1 MPKPKKASQLPISVP
16 HPLNLN
22 EAAESVAGYIG
33 RGDIS
38 IFEPVQTGFPILD
51 QLLGGSDDMQG
62 GFYPEDLW
70 LIAGAQGIGKT
81 SLALQMAHNMGSQG
95 VLALFVCF
103 EHTPITLWE
112 RMICQASGYINKL
125 GQGGNDKE
133 LVSITDLRKIYRSM
147 IEDYEGQDFSQ
158 EKLIDELLS
167 HLPAPK
173 KLWAEF
179 TKSAAHVW
187 LIKGDLLYTTPA
199 ALEAY
204 VKMAKEEGHRR
215 MVLFVDYVQRIPVP
229 PQHGRLLET
238 HERIEFALR
247 ALKGIAMTHM
257 IPVVGVSAADAEG
270 LRGGRIHLENMWG
283 NATMQYEPDGA
294 LVLNKDHTE
303 DGVEQVRLAIE
314 KSRRGESE
322 IEIRYPF
329 KGSVYS
335 FGREGIRIPDDQ
347 SWQSE
352 RATLKP
358 KEVKEPFPDLSEIEK
373 TI

>member
-1 MPKPKKASQLPISVP
+1 MPKPQKASLLPVSVP

-22 EAAESVAGYIG
+22 EAAESVASYVG
-33 RGDIS
+33 RGDSS
-38 IFEPVQTGFPILD
+38 IFEPVPTGFPLLD
-51 QLLGGSDDMQG
+51 QLMGGTEESPG

-70 LIAGAQGIGKT
+70 LLAGAQGIGKT

-95 VLALFVCF
+95 ILAIFVCY

-112 RMICQASGYINKL
+112 RMLCQASGAIAGE
-125 GQGGNDKE
+125 GQGSNGKS
-133 LVSITDLRKIYRSM
+133 LVSIADLRTVYRGM
-147 IEDYEGQDFSQ
+147 IDSYQGEDFGK
-158 EKLIDELLS
+158 EKLIDELLAN
-167 HLPAPK
+167 LPEPQ

-179 TKSAAHVW
+179 SKAAAHVW

-204 VKMAKEEGHRR
+204 VKMAKVEGHQR

-238 HERIEFALR
+238 MERIEFGLR
-247 ALKGIAMTHM
+247 ALKGIAMTHL

-270 LRGGRIHLENMWG
+270 LRKGRIHLENMWG

-294 LVLNKDHTE
+294 LVMNKDLPVNGT
-303 DGVEQVRLAIE
+303 DQVRIAIE

-329 KGSVYS
+329 KGSVYR
-335 FGREGIRIPDDQ
+335 FGYPGVRIPDEE
-347 SWQSE
+347 SWQHE
-352 RATLKP
+352 RASLKHQHY
-358 KEVKEPFPDLSEIEK
+358 KEKALP
-373 TI
+373 

>member
-1 MPKPKKASQLPISVP
+1 MPEPKKASRLPINVP
-16 HPLNLN
+16 RPLNLN
-22 EAAESVAGYIG
+22 EAAQSVAAYIG

-38 IFEPVQTGFPILD
+38 IFEPVQTGFPVLD
-51 QLLGGSDDMQG
+51 QLLGGSDDLQG

-81 SLALQMAHNMGSQG
+81 SLALQMAHNMGSRG
-95 VLALFVCF
+95 VFAIFVCY

-112 RMICQASGYINKL
+112 RMLCQASGAINTE
-125 GQGGNDKE
+125 GQGDSEKE
-133 LVSITDLRKIYRSM
+133 LVGISDLRKIYRSM
-147 IEDYEGQDFSQ
+147 IEDYEGTDFSQ

-215 MVLFVDYVQRIPVP
+215 MVLFVDYVQRVPVP
-229 PQHGRLLET
+229 PQYGRLLGTE
-238 HERIEFALR
+238 ESIEFALR

-294 LVLNKDHTE
+294 LVLNKDHAE
-303 DGVEQVRLAIE
+303 NGVEQIRLAIE

-322 IEIRYPF
+322 IELRYPF
-329 KGSVYS
+329 KGSVYR
-335 FGREGIRIPDDQ
+335 FGSPGVRVPDDE
-347 SWQSE
+347 SWQHE
-352 RATLKP
+352 RSALKP
-358 KEVKEPFPDLSEIEK
+358 KENKKESLHIFPEIK
-373 TI
+373 Q

>member
-1 MPKPKKASQLPISVP
+1 
-16 HPLNLN
+16 LNLN
-22 EAAESVAGYIG
+22 EAAQSVAAYIG

-112 RMICQASGYINKL
+112 RMICQASGSINKL
-125 GQGGNDKE
+125 GQGGKDKD
-133 LVSITDLRKIYRSM
+133 LVGISDLRKIYRSM
-147 IEDYEGQDFSQ
+147 IEDYDGKDFSK

-173 KLWAEF
+173 KLWAQF
-179 TKSAAHVW
+179 SKSAAHVW

-204 VKMAKEEGHRR
+204 VKMAKEEGHQRI
-215 MVLFVDYVQRIPVP
+215 VLFVDYVQRVPVP
-229 PQHGRLLET
+229 PQHGRLLDT
-238 HERIEFALR
+238 NERIEFVLR

-270 LRGGRIHLENMWG
+270 LRGGRIHLEDMWG

-294 LVLNKDHTE
+294 LVLNKDHSE
-303 DGVEQVRLAIE
+303 NGVEQIRLAIE

-322 IEIRYPF
+322 IELRYPF

-335 FGREGIRIPDDQ
+335 FGSPGVRVPDGE
-347 SWQSE
+347 SWQRE
-352 RATLKP
+352 RAALAP
-358 KEVKEPFPDLSEIEK
+358 KDSQQEPLPLSPEK
-373 TI
+373 KRIK

>member
-1 MPKPKKASQLPISVP
+1 V
-16 HPLNLN
+16 
-22 EAAESVAGYIG
+22 
-33 RGDIS
+33 
-38 IFEPVQTGFPILD
+38 
-51 QLLGGSDDMQG
+51 QG

-70 LIAGAQGIGKT
+70 LLAGAQGIGKT
-81 SLALQMAHNMGSQG
+81 SLALQMAHNMGSKG

-112 RMICQASGYINKL
+112 RMICQASGYINKV
-125 GQGGNDKE
+125 GQGDGEKN
-133 LVSITDLRKIYRSM
+133 LVSVSDLRKIYRSM

-173 KLWAEF
+173 KLWAQF

-187 LIKGDLLYTTPA
+187 LIKGDLLYTSPA

-215 MVLFVDYVQRIPVP
+215 IVLFVDYVQRIPVP

-283 NATMQYEPDGA
+283 NATTQYEPDGA

-303 DGVEQVRLAIE
+303 NGVEQVRLAIE

-322 IEIRYPF
+322 IEMRYPF

-335 FGREGIRIPDDQ
+335 FGSPGIRIAEDQ

-352 RATLKP
+352 RASLKP
-358 KEVKEPFPDLSEIEK
+358 KEIKEPFPDLSEIDK
-373 TI
+373 KL

>member
-22 EAAESVAGYIG
+22 EAAASVAGYIG
-33 RGDIS
+33 RGDTS
-38 IFEPVQTGFPILD
+38 IFDPVQTGFPDLD
-51 QLLGGSDDMQG
+51 RLLGGSEDMQG

-70 LIAGAQGIGKT
+70 LLAGAQGIGKT

-95 VLALFVCF
+95 VLALFVCY

-112 RMICQASGYINKL
+112 RMICQESGAIYKE
-125 GQGGNDKE
+125 GQGGKEEE
-133 LVSITDLRKIYRSM
+133 LVGIAALRNVYRSM
-147 IEDYEGQDFSQ
+147 IENYQGENFSQ

-167 HLPAPK
+167 QLPKPK
-173 KLWAEF
+173 ELWAEF

-187 LIKGDLLYTTPA
+187 LVQGDPLYTSPA

-204 VKMAKEEGHRR
+204 VKMAKEEGHQR

-238 HERIEFALR
+238 MERIEFGLR
-247 ALKGIAMTHM
+247 ALKGIAMTHL

-294 LVLNKDHTE
+294 LVMNKDHTE
-303 DGVEQVRLAIE
+303 DGIEQVRMIAIE
-314 KSRRGESE
+314 KNRRGESE

-329 KGSVYS
+329 MGSVYS
-335 FGREGIRIPDDQ
+335 FGGPGTRIPEGD
-347 SWQSE
+347 SWQRE
-352 RATLKP
+352 RISLKP
-358 KEVKEPFPDLSEIEK
+358 KEIRD
-373 TI
+373 

>member
-1 MPKPKKASQLPISVP
+1 MPKPKKASQLPVSVP

-22 EAAESVAGYIG
+22 EAAASVAGYIG
-33 RGDIS
+33 RGDTS

-51 QLLGGSDDMQG
+51 QLMGGSDDMQG

-70 LIAGAQGIGKT
+70 LLAGAQGIGKT

-95 VLALFVCF
+95 VLAIFVCY

-112 RMICQASGYINKL
+112 RMLCQASGAIIKEE
-125 GQGGNDKE
+125 QGGKEEE
-133 LVSITDLRKIYRSM
+133 LVGIAGLRNVYRSM
-147 IEDYEGQDFSQ
+147 IENYQGENFSQ

-167 HLPAPK
+167 QLPNPK

-187 LIKGDLLYTTPA
+187 LVQGDPLYTTPA

-204 VKMAKEEGHRR
+204 VKMGKEEGHQR

-238 HERIEFALR
+238 MERIEFGLR
-247 ALKGIAMTHM
+247 ALKGIAMTHL

-294 LVLNKDHTE
+294 LVMNKDHTE
-303 DGVEQVRLAIE
+303 DGIEQIRIAIE
-314 KSRRGESE
+314 KNRRGESE
-322 IEIRYPF
+322 IEVRYPF

-335 FGREGIRIPDDQ
+335 FGSPGVRIPDGE
-347 SWQSE
+347 SWQHE
-352 RATLKP
+352 RASLKP
-358 KEVKEPFPDLSEIEK
+358 KEIKESFLELAEIEK
-373 TI
+373 SI